1 MREQEGAGRAA
12 LRSGVALGVLA
23 AVYLGLAVF
32 LGRHVP
38 AGTTVDGVP
47 VGGMTP
53 SQAAV
58 TLKHAL
64 ATKASMPVHLQV
76 GDEVRDLDPSAA
88 GLSLDVDATLADL
101 TGFSLDPRD
110 IWQHLTGNSAE
121 PLRIQTDRAK
131 LKDALTDLSRGVDQ
145 PVKEGSIS
153 FAGAKVST
161 VMSVQGRALNVD
173 ETARA
178 VQQAWPRQA
187 VIRAV
192 VDVVQPRLGPAQL
205 ADVVRTFATPAL
217 SAPVTVKAGARTVTL
232 SPAQFSAALGVRA
245 ADNGQLSPVV
255 DGAKVLAAL
264 RAADPQVEQA
274 PVDASV
280 AIRAGRPVVVPAVP
294 GRRVDPAVL
303 GPAFLRA
310 LTAPVRTA
318 VVASSSAAPKVSTEA
333 VKALG
338 ITSRISTFTTQFPFN
353 PPRTTNITVAART
366 LDGTIVRSGETFSL
380 NGLLGQRTPAKGY
393 RQAPVINGGRLEKD
407 YGGGVSQ
414 VSTTLFNAVFFSGAK
429 IIEHTPHSFYI
440 ARYPEGREATVSWPG
455 VDNTWQND
463 TGHAIY
469 IQAQVTSSSITVS
482 FYGTKVWDVEA
493 VKGPRRNVKQ
503 PRTIVDDKPGC
514 VPQSPTPGFDVTV
527 TRVFKRGGATV
538 RTSQFS
544 THYIPEDDVRCT
556 HPQAG

>member
-1 MREQEGAGRAA
+1 MREQEGAGRAV
-12 LRSGVALGVLA
+12 LRSGIALGVLA
-23 AVYLGLAVF
+23 AAYLGLAVF

-76 GDEVRDLDPSAA
+76 GDEVHDLDPSAA
-88 GLSLDVDATLADL
+88 GLSLDVDSTLAGL

-110 IWQHLTGNSAE
+110 VWQHLTGSSAE
-121 PLRIQTDRAK
+121 PLRIQTDRTK
-131 LKDALTDLSRGVDQ
+131 LTDALTDLSRGVDQ

-153 FAGAKVST
+153 FAGGKVST

-192 VDVVQPRLGPAQL
+192 VDVAQPRLGSAEL
-205 ADVVRTFATPAL
+205 ADMVRTFATPAL

-232 SPAQFSAALGVRA
+232 TPAQFSAALGVRA
-245 ADNGQLSPVV
+245 ADSGQLSPVV
-255 DGAKVLAAL
+255 DGARVLATL
-264 RAADPQVEQA
+264 RAVDPKVEQA

-280 AIRAGRPVVVPAVP
+280 VIRAGRPVVVPAVP
-294 GRRVDPAVL
+294 GRRVDPSAL
-303 GPAFLRA
+303 GAAFLKA
-310 LTAPVRTA
+310 LTAPARTA
-318 VVASSSAAPKVSTEA
+318 VVATSAAMPKVSTEA
-333 VKALG
+333 VTALG
-338 ITSRISTFTTQFPFN
+338 ITSQISTFTTQFPFN
-353 PPRTTNITVAART
+353 PPRTTNITVAARA
-366 LDGTIVRSGETFSL
+366 LDGVIVRNGETFSL

-393 RQAPVINGGRLEKD
+393 QQAPVINGGRLEKD

-429 IIEHTPHSFYI
+429 ILEHTPHSFYI

-455 VDNTWQND
+455 VDNRWQND

-469 IQAQVTSSSITVS
+469 IQTQVTSGSITVS

-493 VKGPRRNVKQ
+493 VTGPRRNVRQ
-503 PRTIVDDKPGC
+503 PRTIVDGKPGC

-527 TRVFKRGGATV
+527 TRVFKRGGVTV
-538 RTSQFS
+538 RTSQFI

-556 HPQAG
+556 YSQAG